1 MARGT
6 DDQAIEF
13 VTREARRAWD
23 QVAPGLRRRGILSD
37 RAALGLAFCCQ
48 QLAQYEL
55 LLAAR
60 KRWPKDRAIAV
71 ALEAAR
77 RRTRAIAADFSLLRA
92 GPTQL
97 AALAQSGEDLEL
109 RKIFGGPA
117 A

>member
-23 QVAPGLRRRGILSD
+23 QVAPGLRRLGILSD
-37 RAALGLAFCCQ
+37 RSALGLAFLCQ

-55 LLAAR
+55 LLEAQR
-60 KRWPKDRAIAV
+60 QWPKDRTIAV
-71 ALEAAR
+71 TLEKARVGTRESAAE
-77 RRTRAIAADFSLLRA
+77 FSLIPMARVRL
-92 GPTQL
+92 G
-97 AALAQSGEDLEL
+97 ALTPSGEDMEL
-109 RKIFGGPA
+109 LKIFGRPA